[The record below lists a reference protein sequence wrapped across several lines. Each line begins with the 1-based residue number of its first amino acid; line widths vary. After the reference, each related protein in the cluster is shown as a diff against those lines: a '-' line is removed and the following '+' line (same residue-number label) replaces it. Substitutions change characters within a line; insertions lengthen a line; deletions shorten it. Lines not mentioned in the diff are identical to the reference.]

1 MHKKILQICKFNIC
15 KTSAQEKVS
24 GKIKLGWLTKTENI
38 SSKLYHLNNFQVN
51 RIIIS
56 SIMSFSNCKQ
66 CLVKLTWEGESRTSV
81 TFNCNNTQVY
91 PLMYISVTFINYKF
105 YKLEFEVLN
114 MKQTTGYFFFHW
126 GMSLQEIHYQKQ
138 PSRDVPSKR
147 CSENMQ

>member
-24 GKIKLGWLTKTENI
+24 GKIKLGLAKTENI

-81 TFNCNNTQVY
+81 TFNCNNTQIC
-91 PLMYISVTFINYKF
+91 PLTYISVTFINYKF

-126 GMSLQEIHYQKQ
+126 GISLQEIHYQKQ